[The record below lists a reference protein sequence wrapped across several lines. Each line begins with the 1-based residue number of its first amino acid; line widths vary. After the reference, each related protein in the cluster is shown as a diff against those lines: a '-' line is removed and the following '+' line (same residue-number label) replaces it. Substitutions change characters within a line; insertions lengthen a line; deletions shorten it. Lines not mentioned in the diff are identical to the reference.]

1 MAVKALG
8 YVVIE
13 TAKPQAWDHFLT
25 QVAGVMRVADASD
38 GAMLYRIDDR
48 PFRFRIQNGASER
61 FLAAGYEVSDEA
73 AFDALAVA
81 IRHSGR
87 PVETCTLAEA
97 SSRCVKGL
105 FRTSDPAG
113 NGLEFYHGDMR
124 VTAPFVSL
132 VGVPNFVT
140 GEMGMGHA
148 VFSAPNFDES
158 HAFYRDVIG
167 FGDTD
172 TPRFYFGGGGSEDP
186 GMGFAFMHAE
196 NGRHHSIALGEGPV
210 SPSGCIHIM
219 LEMPNMVEVGK
230 AHDRM
235 RIHGYPESATLGRH
249 VNDEVTGFYVQTP
262 AGFDLEI
269 GCDGLVIDPK
279 TWETTQHAQISVW
292 GHVWAWQEAM
302 KTQAAAE

>member
-8 YVVIE
+8 YVVIA
-13 TAKPQAWDHFLT
+13 TAKLKAWDHFLT
-25 QVAGVMRVADASD
+25 HVAGVMRVADAAD
-38 GAMLYRIDDR
+38 GAALYRIDDR
-48 PFRFRIQNGASER
+48 PFRFRIQKGASER

-73 AFDALAVA
+73 AFDALALA
-81 IRHSGR
+81 IRNSGR
-87 PVETCTLAEA
+87 PVEICPSDEA
-97 SSRCVKGL
+97 SSRSVKGL

-113 NGLEFYHGDMR
+113 NGLEFYFGETM
-124 VTAPFVSL
+124 VTAPFVSP

-140 GEMGMGHA
+140 GELGMGHA
-148 VFSAPNFDES
+148 VFSAPNFDET
-158 HAFYRDVIG
+158 HAFYRDLIG

-196 NGRHHSIALGEGPV
+196 NGRHHSIALGEGPA

-219 LEMPNMVEVGK
+219 LEMPNLVEVGK

-235 RIHGYPESATLGRH
+235 RVHGYPESATLGCH

-262 AGFDLEI
+262 SGFDMEI
-269 GCDGLVIDPK
+269 GCGGLVIDPK
-279 TWETTQHAQISVW
+279 TWEATQHQQISVW

-302 KTQAAAE
+302 KAQAAAE

>member
-13 TAKPQAWDHFLT
+13 TAKLQAWDHFLT
-25 QVAGVMRVADASD
+25 QVAGVMRVADAAD
-38 GAMLYRIDDR
+38 GAALYRIDDR
-48 PFRFRIQNGASER
+48 PFRFRIQKGPSDR
-61 FLAAGYEVSDEA
+61 FLAAGYEVSDGV

-81 IRHSGR
+81 IQNSGR
-87 PVETCTLAEA
+87 PVETCTRAEA
-97 SSRCVKGL
+97 SLRCVQGL

-113 NGLEFYHGDMR
+113 NGLEFFHGD
-124 VTAPFVSL
+124 TKAASPFVSP

-140 GEMGMGHA
+140 GDLGMGHA
-148 VFSAPNFDES
+148 VFSAPNFDET

-172 TPRFYFGGGGSEDP
+172 TPRFYFGGGDAGDP

-262 AGFDLEI
+262 GGFDLEI
-269 GCDGLVIDPK
+269 GCGGLVIDPK
-279 TWETTQHAQISVW
+279 TWEATHHQQISVW

-302 KTQAAAE
+302 KARAAAE

>member
-13 TAKPQAWDHFLT
+13 TAKLQAWDHFLT
-25 QVAGVMRVADASD
+25 QVAGVMRVADSAD
-38 GAMLYRIDDR
+38 GAALYRIDDR
-48 PFRFRIQNGASER
+48 PFRFRLQKGASER
-61 FLAAGYEVSDEA
+61 LVAAGYEVSNEA
-73 AFDALAVA
+73 AFDALALA
-81 IRHSGR
+81 IGNSGR
-87 PVETCTLAEA
+87 PVEICPADEA
-97 SSRCVKGL
+97 SFRSVKGL

-113 NGLEFYHGDMR
+113 NGLEFYHGD
-124 VTAPFVSL
+124 VKVNAPFVSP

-140 GEMGMGHA
+140 GELGMGHA
-148 VFSAPNFDES
+148 VFSAPNFEET

-172 TPRFYFGGGGSEDP
+172 SPRFYFGGGGSEDP

-210 SPSGCIHIM
+210 SPAGCIHIM
-219 LEMPNMVEVGK
+219 LELPNLVEVGK

-262 AGFDLEI
+262 GGFDLEI
-269 GCDGLVIDPK
+269 GCGGLVIDPK
-279 TWETTQHAQISVW
+279 TWETTQHQQISVW

-302 KTQAAAE
+302 KAQAAAE